1 MTAAAAELTLSSL
14 LSLIL
19 LLSAVLVMPAEA
31 AEWDRSSLARAE
43 AGPRKYGPS
52 SSSSSDDG
60 GSGSLRFED
69 FHGAGKEASSN
80 PSFTYSF
87 LRCSR
92 SSPLPRERE
101 VGNKPRRSLVAAL
114 FCCSPERMM
123 LGKWRS
129 LQESKSGL
137 LSLLPPSS

>member
-52 SSSSSDDG
+52 SSDDG

-101 VGNKPRRSLVAAL
+101 R
-114 FCCSPERMM
+114 
-123 LGKWRS
+123 
-129 LQESKSGL
+129 
-137 LSLLPPSS
+137 